1 MFEEKRPRDES
12 VRSRIAA
19 GERQPAATRL
29 VAGEPFSVEDVEG
42 DVLLSHPMWSLMGR
56 GADMAAAEANLYDE
70 AAELAEVFLALPVE
84 KLDSEALRLRQFLL
98 KIVG

>member
-1 MFEEKRPRDES
+1 
-12 VRSRIAA
+12 
-19 GERQPAATRL
+19 
-29 VAGEPFSVEDVEG
+29 
-42 DVLLSHPMWSLMGR
+42 MWSLMGR